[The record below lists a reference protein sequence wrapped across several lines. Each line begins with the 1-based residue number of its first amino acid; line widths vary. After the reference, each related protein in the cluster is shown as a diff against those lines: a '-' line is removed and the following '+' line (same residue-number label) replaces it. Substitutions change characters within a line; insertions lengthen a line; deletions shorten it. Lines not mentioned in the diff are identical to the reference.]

1 MNDNKED
8 EKRRRNYIKNFFLYL
23 IIINA
28 VFYLCF
34 KFIIKNE
41 KNNNFSPIK
50 EDIEKIKIGDG
61 KSAKIGIISDIQ
73 LGGKYTPDSSKLF
86 QNNLLKALIY
96 LKKNNI
102 DILIIAGDITN
113 DGKAVNY
120 LLFNT
125 IFYSVYNYNQTTP
138 IVISLMGN
146 HDYMD
151 MKSDIIQNQ
160 QKFFKYMKSYPYSHY
175 IINNYNF
182 IFWSNDNYNYND
194 NGIQD
199 FSWIKMSLEKAKNNI
214 IKEGDPIFVI
224 THIPPMKTVYG
235 SEGMWGSYGIFEAI
249 KNYPEVIC
257 ISGHSHYSLRN
268 IKSIWQGNFTVIN
281 TQSLSYT
288 DLDDFYKN
296 ARYVREDSMKNDS
309 MGLIAYLN
317 DKNIIFERVEF
328 STGEIEKEKWKID
341 FPINISN
348 FVYTFDKRNKK
359 VKPIFSDKNEIQIE
373 KIKINNAF
381 KNYIV
386 FNAAYHED
394 YVYTYKIVLKNK
406 DISREYFYYSD
417 YYKNKRLRKE
427 RLKFELSDNI
437 SRGKYDVIIYAIDS
451 FDNISE
457 PKIGVIQIE

>member
-1 MNDNKED
+1 
-8 EKRRRNYIKNFFLYL
+8 
-23 IIINA
+23 
-28 VFYLCF
+28 
-34 KFIIKNE
+34 
-41 KNNNFSPIK
+41 
-50 EDIEKIKIGDG
+50 
-61 KSAKIGIISDIQ
+61 
-73 LGGKYTPDSSKLF
+73 
-86 QNNLLKALIY
+86 
-96 LKKNNI
+96 
-102 DILIIAGDITN
+102 
-113 DGKAVNY
+113 
-120 LLFNT
+120 
-125 IFYSVYNYNQTTP
+125 
-138 IVISLMGN
+138 
-146 HDYMD
+146 
-151 MKSDIIQNQ
+151 
-160 QKFFKYMKSYPYSHY
+160 
-175 IINNYNF
+175 
-182 IFWSNDNYNYND
+182 
-194 NGIQD
+194 
-199 FSWIKMSLEKAKNNI
+199 MSLEKAKNNK

-328 STGEIEKEKWKID
+328 STEEIEEEKWKID

-348 FVYTFDKRNKK
+348 FIYSFDKRNKN

-386 FNAAYHED
+386 FNAASHED
-394 YVYTYKIVLKNK
+394 YVYTYKIALKNK
-406 DISREYFYYSD
+406 DINREYFYYSD

-437 SRGKYDVIIYAIDS
+437 SRGKYDVKIYAIDS

>member
-1 MNDNKED
+1 
-8 EKRRRNYIKNFFLYL
+8 
-23 IIINA
+23 
-28 VFYLCF
+28 
-34 KFIIKNE
+34 
-41 KNNNFSPIK
+41 
-50 EDIEKIKIGDG
+50 
-61 KSAKIGIISDIQ
+61 
-73 LGGKYTPDSSKLF
+73 
-86 QNNLLKALIY
+86 
-96 LKKNNI
+96 
-102 DILIIAGDITN
+102 
-113 DGKAVNY
+113 
-120 LLFNT
+120 
-125 IFYSVYNYNQTTP
+125 
-138 IVISLMGN
+138 MGN

-151 MKSDIIQNQ
+151 RKSDIIQNQ

-194 NGIQD
+194 KGIQD
-199 FSWIKMSLEKAKNNI
+199 FSWIKMSLEKAKNNK

-341 FPINISN
+341 FPIKTN
-348 FVYTFDKRNKK
+348 F
-359 VKPIFSDKNEIQIE
+359 
-373 KIKINNAF
+373 
-381 KNYIV
+381 
-386 FNAAYHED
+386 
-394 YVYTYKIVLKNK
+394 
-406 DISREYFYYSD
+406 
-417 YYKNKRLRKE
+417 LR
-427 RLKFELSDNI
+427 
-437 SRGKYDVIIYAIDS
+437 
-451 FDNISE
+451 
-457 PKIGVIQIE
+457 